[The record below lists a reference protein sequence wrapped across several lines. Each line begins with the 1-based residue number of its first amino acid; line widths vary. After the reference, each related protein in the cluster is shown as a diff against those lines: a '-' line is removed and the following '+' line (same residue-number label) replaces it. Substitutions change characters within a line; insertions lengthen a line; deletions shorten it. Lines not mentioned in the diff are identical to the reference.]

1 MDMSWAMAA
10 RRTASAPAGNYAIP
24 GRYAAPRVRPF
35 SLAAAVAIGGGL
47 VSAVA
52 WLGADRPH
60 VTRIE
65 RRLVVMSLMA
75 PPPTPSAPTETAPV
89 KTAAIAALPPLVASP
104 TLPTLSA
111 AMVVPE
117 PTPRPV
123 EEGRPAPD
131 PVGPAV
137 PPAPAPPATATAT
150 DLSATMIAARPPSY
164 PTLSRRN
171 REQGIVT
178 LAVRL
183 SLDGQVDAVSIARSS
198 GFERLDK
205 AALAAVKHWR
215 WSPTMREG
223 RAVAV
228 AGLVRMPFVLR
239 T

>member
-10 RRTASAPAGNYAIP
+10 RHTASASPGNYASL
-24 GRYAAPRVRPF
+24 GRYTAPRVRPF

-47 VSAVA
+47 VSAIA
-52 WLGADRPH
+52 WLGADRPA
-60 VTRIE
+60 VTRTE
-65 RRLVVMSLMA
+65 QRLVVMDLMA
-75 PPPTPSAPTETAPV
+75 PPPPSTPGEAAPV
-89 KTAAIAALPPLVASP
+89 KTAAIIAPPPLVAP
-104 TLPTLSA
+104 PILPTLSA
-111 AMVVPE
+111 AAIVPE
-117 PTPRPV
+117 PTPLTV
-123 EEGRPAPD
+123 EESHPAPD
-131 PVGPAV
+131 PVRPAA
-137 PPAPAPPATATAT
+137 PPAPAAPATATDT

-223 RAVAV
+223 RAIAV

>member
-1 MDMSWAMAA
+1 MSWAMAA
-10 RRTASAPAGNYAIP
+10 RHTATAASGNYASP
-24 GRYAAPRVRPF
+24 GRYTAPRMRPF

-52 WLGADRPH
+52 WLGADRPP

-65 RRLVVMSLMA
+65 QRLVVMDLMA
-75 PPPTPSAPTETAPV
+75 PPPPPSTPAEAAPV
-89 KTAAIAALPPLVASP
+89 KTAAIIAPPPLVAP
-104 TLPTLSA
+104 PILPTLSA
-111 AMVVPE
+111 AAIVPE
-117 PTPRPV
+117 PTPRTV
-123 EEGRPAPD
+123 EESHPAPD
-131 PVGPAV
+131 PVRPAA
-137 PPAPAPPATATAT
+137 PPAPAAPATATDT